1 MAYVKW
7 IFILIFWLFV
17 GGFLH
22 YTLPQ
27 YDVVRIVNTY
37 EERKELGDWTRMFWS
52 TPDTQSSGL
61 SNRDVQFIQAV
72 RPNGKAIV
80 YRNEDTGWNWPP
92 YFKFD
97 TANLYTE
104 ANDAISTKDDPEWVR
119 IMHYGWRSELL
130 SSFPNAVSISAAAGP
145 DDKPINWISITILV
159 LLAAIFWAIFVR
171 LRRFKRNRLDPMFE
185 NLEDGFY
192 AAGDAIDD
200 RTRGVRRWFGRK
212 SK

>member
-61 SNRDVQFIQAV
+61 SNRDVQFIHAIFMGRNIGFPDLQAV
-72 RPNGKAIV
+72 RV
-80 YRNEDTGWNWPP
+80 D
-92 YFKFD
+92 F
-97 TANLYTE
+97 L
-104 ANDAISTKDDPEWVR
+104 
-119 IMHYGWRSELL
+119 
-130 SSFPNAVSISAAAGP
+130 
-145 DDKPINWISITILV
+145 DKHRPLQ
-159 LLAAIFWAIFVR
+159 
-171 LRRFKRNRLDPMFE
+171 
-185 NLEDGFY
+185 
-192 AAGDAIDD
+192 
-200 RTRGVRRWFGRK
+200 RGVVPRDHGEGV
-212 SK
+212 